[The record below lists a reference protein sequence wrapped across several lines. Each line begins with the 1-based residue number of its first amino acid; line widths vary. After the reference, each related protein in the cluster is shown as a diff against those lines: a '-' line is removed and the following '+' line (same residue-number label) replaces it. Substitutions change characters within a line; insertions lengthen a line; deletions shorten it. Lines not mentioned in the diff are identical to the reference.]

1 LAGHDDGVITI
12 DFAGGI
18 LYTGSYDHFILSWDI
33 KEMMHRI
40 RERNL
45 MSWEDLQSKKFEV
58 YYAIAFKN
66 KKKKVAKKKK

>member
-1 LAGHDDGVITI
+1 
-12 DFAGGI
+12 
-18 LYTGSYDHFILSWDI
+18 
-33 KEMMHRI
+33 MMHRI

-45 MSWEDLQSKKFEV
+45 MLWEDLQSKKFEV